1 MSHHVRGKFE
11 VRLTPQSMAEP
22 GGAEPGGAEPGGA
35 EPGVANLGRLSI
47 AKRYFGDLDGTGT
60 GEMLTASGTVAGSA
74 VYVAVERV
82 TGTLSGRRGSFALH
96 HTGIMD
102 RGAAQ
107 LTITVVPDSGSGDL
121 AGLTGSM
128 SITIAE
134 KEHFYDFEYALPAS
148 E

>member
-11 VRLTPQSMAEP
+11 VKLTPQSMAN
-22 GGAEPGGAEPGGA
+22 PGGA
-35 EPGVANLGRLSI
+35 EPGVANLGRLAI
-47 AKRYFGDLDGTGT
+47 TKRYFGDLDAQAV
-60 GEMLTASGTVAGSA
+60 GEMLTASGTVQGSA

-107 LTITVVPDSGSGDL
+107 LTITVVPDSGSDDL
-121 AGLTGSM
+121 AGLTGTM

-134 KEHFYDFEYALPAS
+134 KEHFYDFEYALPAPK
-148 E
+148 

>member
-11 VRLTPQSMAEP
+11 VQLTPQAMAEP
-22 GGAEPGGAEPGGA
+22 SA
-35 EPGVANLGRLSI
+35 VSLGRLAI
-47 AKRYFGDLDGTGT
+47 AKRYFGDLDATAA
-60 GEMLTASGTVAGSA
+60 GEMLTASGTVKGSA

-102 RGAAQ
+102 RGVAR
-107 LTITVVPDSGSGDL
+107 LTITVVPDSGTEEL
-121 AGLTGSM
+121 TGLTGSM
-128 SITIAE
+128 GITIAE

-148 E
+148 P

>member
-1 MSHHVRGKFE
+1 MTNHVRGKFE
-11 VRLTPQSMAEP
+11 VKLTPQSMAEP
-22 GGAEPGGAEPGGA
+22 GA
-35 EPGVANLGRLSI
+35 ANLGRLAI
-47 AKRYFGDLDGTGT
+47 AKRYFGDLDAQAV

-74 VYVAVERV
+74 VYVAVEHV

-107 LTITVVPDSGSGDL
+107 LTITVVPDSGSDEL
-121 AGLTGSM
+121 AGLTGTM

-148 E
+148 Q